1 MDAQKLKKNIDI
13 IESLNISFYEK
24 DLIKSAF
31 YNHINNIPESKEA
44 REILNKY
51 FIVFR
56 NGNIIFRN
64 GNVMTAFAKKKEIE
78 DRKKLYKQSI
88 KSKQNDSIYSKNYTE
103 IKVAPDAKSSA
114 KILDYLAN
122 AQSIYKDTLG
132 LLNNSENILN
142 ECFTKDELS
151 FNMINNIITQ
161 TRTRADDSIKIISEF
176 LESFLNFFDGLND
189 ESKSELLQKAD
200 NFLATLQKQ
209 KDTSAKLC
217 IQLSSIKAHNAL
229 KKSGEFMQYLE
240 STINDLSGYMK

>member
-1 MDAQKLKKNIDI
+1 MDAAKLKRNIDI

-78 DRKKLYKQSI
+78 DRKKIYRQSI
-88 KSKQNDSIYSKNYTE
+88 KSKQNESIYDKDYTN
-103 IKVAPDAKSSA
+103 IKLAPDEKSSV

-122 AQSIYKDTLG
+122 AQSIYNDTIG

-151 FNMINNIITQ
+151 YNMINNIITQ
-161 TRTRADDSIKIISEF
+161 TRQKAGDSIKIISEF
-176 LESFLNFFDGLND
+176 LESFMSFFDGLNTDSKD
-189 ESKSELLQKAD
+189 EILKKAD
-200 NFLATLQKQ
+200 SFLSTLQKQ